1 MNTLNKKN
9 TKTANLLNVQYK
21 ALHKL
26 FGPFLDLFVNVKNQ
40 FDTVGDVMSKF
51 TEKTEEAGEAIE
63 TASKPLNG
71 FLKGLRMISSTM
83 ILILGV
89 FAAVGAAMY
98 LLASQAGE
106 GSANFE
112 VLGGVI
118 EGVQRILSALGDG
131 FAALMAGVGAVDFAA
146 IGAVV
151 MPILQ
156 GVFDFLGSILIVFLN
171 VVAMV
176 IESIG
181 KIVAAMNEA
190 GMFERISGAIA
201 MVLGAAMVGFGI
213 VEDAIKSTGLTV
225 EGVLDAIQG
234 AFDYVI
240 GWLFSS
246 GLMEFFV
253 KVIEIMGVV
262 YSVIIVIAAQ
272 VIALYVRIWSVI
284 GPPLVRFVKAVF
296 DFLNPIVRIITGIIG
311 LIIDA
316 IVSFVS
322 FLLPYFSSASDMVMT
337 FLSPILDII
346 SGILDG
352 ASAILDFGGSL
363 LGGAADFLG
372 FSEGGIASGPTSGYP
387 AVLHGT
393 EAVVPL
399 PDGRT
404 IPVSLKGDIGGG
416 GSQTNI
422 TINVSGGGNAKDIA
436 KAVSDEVSKVMRTR
450 SRGNGYTRGVI

>member
-9 TKTANLLNVQYK
+9 TKSANLLNLQYK
-21 ALHKL
+21 ALHKM
-26 FGPFLDLFVNVKNQ
+26 FGPFLDLFVDVKNN
-40 FDTVGDVMSKF
+40 FDTVGEVMGKF
-51 TEKTEEAGEAIE
+51 SEKTEEAGEAVE
-63 TASKPLNG
+63 TAMGPLG
-71 FLKGLRMISSTM
+71 AMLKAFRMINSAM

-118 EGVQRILSALGDG
+118 EGVKRILSSLGDG
-131 FAALMAGVGAVDFAA
+131 FAALMAGVGSIDWGA
-146 IGAVV
+146 IGAAV

-156 GVFDFLGSILIVFLN
+156 GVFDFLGAILVVYLN
-171 VVAMV
+171 VVAMI
-176 IESIG
+176 IEGYG
-181 KIVAAMNEA
+181 KIIATMNEA
-190 GMFERISGAIA
+190 GMFERIFGAIG
-201 MVLGAAMVGFGI
+201 MVLGAAMVGYTI
-213 VEDAIKSTGLTV
+213 IKDAITSTGLTV

-246 GLMEFFV
+246 GLIEFFV
-253 KVIEIMGVV
+253 KVIEMMGMV
-262 YSVIIVIAAQ
+262 YSVIIVIVAQ
-272 VIALYVRIWSVI
+272 VIALYIRIWAVI

-296 DFLNPIVRIITGIIG
+296 DFLNPIVRIITGVLG
-311 LIIDA
+311 LIMDGIM
-316 IVSFVS
+316 SFIGW
-322 FLLPYFSSASDMVMT
+322 LLPYFSGATDSIMS
-337 FLSPILDII
+337 FLDPVLEVITT
-346 SGILDG
+346 ILDG
-352 ASAILDFGGSL
+352 ASKVLDFGGDL

-372 FSEGGIASGPTSGYP
+372 FSNGGIATGPTSGYP
-387 AVLHGT
+387 VALHGT

-404 IPVSLKGDIGGG
+404 IPVSIKGDIGGG
-416 GSQTNI
+416 GSQNNI
-422 TINVSGGGNAKDIA
+422 TINVSGGGNAKEIA

>member
-9 TKTANLLNVQYK
+9 TKTANLLNIQYK

-240 GWLFSS
+240 NFLFSS
-246 GLMEFFV
+246 GLIEFFV

-272 VIALYVRIWSVI
+272 IIALYVRIWSVV

-296 DFLNPIVRIITGIIG
+296 DFLNPIVRIITGILG
-311 LIIDA
+311 LIIDG
-316 IVSFVS
+316 IVSFIG
-322 FLLPYFSSASDMVMT
+322 FILPYFSSASDSIMA
-337 FLSPILDII
+337 FLDPILDVI
-346 SGILDG
+346 STILDG
-352 ASAILDFGGSL
+352 VSAVLDFGGSL

>member
-9 TKTANLLNVQYK
+9 TKSANLLNIQYK

-40 FDTVGDVMSKF
+40 FDTVGDVMNKF

-190 GMFERISGAIA
+190 GVFERISGAIA

-240 GWLFSS
+240 NFLFSS
-246 GLMEFFV
+246 GLIEFFV
-253 KVIEIMGVV
+253 KVIDIMGVV

-272 VIALYVRIWSVI
+272 IIALYVRIWSVV

-296 DFLNPIVRIITGIIG
+296 DFLNPIVRIITGILG
-311 LIIDA
+311 LIIDG
-316 IVSFVS
+316 IVSFIG
-322 FLLPYFSSASDMVMT
+322 FILPYFSSASDSIMA
-337 FLSPILDII
+337 FLNPILDVI
-346 SGILDG
+346 STILDG
-352 ASAILDFGGSL
+352 ASAVLDFGGSL

>member
-1 MNTLNKKN
+1 MNSLNKKN
-9 TKTANLLNVQYK
+9 TKSANLLNIQYK

-40 FDTVGDVMSKF
+40 FDTVGDVMGKF
-51 TEKTEEAGEAIE
+51 TKKTEEAGEAVE

-240 GWLFSS
+240 NFLFSS
-246 GLMEFFV
+246 GLIEFFV

-272 VIALYVRIWSVI
+272 IIALYVRIWSVV

-296 DFLNPIVRIITGIIG
+296 DFLNPIVRIITGILG
-311 LIIDA
+311 LIIDG
-316 IVSFVS
+316 IVSFVICFCAFMSAFSLS
-322 FLLPYFSSASDMVMT
+322 FIRLTY
-337 FLSPILDII
+337 
-346 SGILDG
+346 
-352 ASAILDFGGSL
+352 
-363 LGGAADFLG
+363 
-372 FSEGGIASGPTSGYP
+372 
-387 AVLHGT
+387 
-393 EAVVPL
+393 VV
-399 PDGRT
+399 
-404 IPVSLKGDIGGG
+404 
-416 GSQTNI
+416 
-422 TINVSGGGNAKDIA
+422 
-436 KAVSDEVSKVMRTR
+436 
-450 SRGNGYTRGVI
+450 

>member
-1 MNTLNKKN
+1 
-9 TKTANLLNVQYK
+9 
-21 ALHKL
+21 
-26 FGPFLDLFVNVKNQ
+26 
-40 FDTVGDVMSKF
+40 
-51 TEKTEEAGEAIE
+51 
-63 TASKPLNG
+63 
-71 FLKGLRMISSTM
+71 
-83 ILILGV
+83 
-89 FAAVGAAMY
+89 
-98 LLASQAGE
+98 
-106 GSANFE
+106 
-112 VLGGVI
+112 
-118 EGVQRILSALGDG
+118 
-131 FAALMAGVGAVDFAA
+131 
-146 IGAVV
+146 
-151 MPILQ
+151 
-156 GVFDFLGSILIVFLN
+156 
-171 VVAMV
+171 MV
-176 IESIG
+176 
-181 KIVAAMNEA
+181 
-190 GMFERISGAIA
+190 
-201 MVLGAAMVGFGI
+201 VGFGI

-240 GWLFSS
+240 NFLFSS
-246 GLMEFFV
+246 GLIEFFV

-272 VIALYVRIWSVI
+272 IIALYVRIWSVV

-296 DFLNPIVRIITGIIG
+296 DFLNPIVRIITGILG
-311 LIIDA
+311 LIIDG
-316 IVSFVS
+316 IVSFIG
-322 FLLPYFSSASDMVMT
+322 FILPYFSSASDSIMA
-337 FLSPILDII
+337 FLNPILDVI
-346 SGILDG
+346 STILDG
-352 ASAILDFGGSL
+352 ASAVLDFGGSL